1 MVIFVKKQKKSIS
14 SFKKEKKYKC
24 FIIFIKEKRVQLS
37 TFKKEKN
44 INKFKKLINLNNLNF
59 SIYKPF
65 KLKQVTFLH
74 ILPLKLISHLF

>member
-1 MVIFVKKQKKSIS
+1 MS

-44 INKFKKLINLNNLNF
+44 VNKFKKLINLNNLNF
-59 SIYKPF
+59 
-65 KLKQVTFLH
+65 LRVTFLY
-74 ILPLKLISHLF
+74 IIPFKLISHLF